1 LLAAPAIATVI
12 ATAIGTVSSS
22 IVGLIHSTTRL
33 SCFFFGLFLQL
44 FLLFS
49 FFLLSLIFSLS
60 SLQLPLDPSFF
71 SSYSLLSLGR
81 LLLLLLNR
89 FLDFKFVLFRKLDFF
104 LLGLLNKIKDFLLES
119 VFLLHDFLDVFAE
132 EGLLIPCNFDDIR
145 EGLIEFGYLNLI
157 DVIFVSFI
165 H

>member
-1 LLAAPAIATVI
+1 LIAAPAIATVI
-12 ATAIGTVSSS
+12 ATTIGTVSSS

-49 FFLLSLIFSLS
+49 FFLLSLRFSLS

-71 SSYSLLSLGR
+71 SSYSLLTLGR

-89 FLDFKFVLFRKLDFF
+89 FLDFKVILFRKLDFF
-104 LLGLLNKIKDFLLES
+104 LLGLLNKIKDFLLEC
-119 VFLLHDFLDVFAE
+119 VFLLHDLLDVFAE
-132 EGLLIPCNFDDIR
+132 KGLLIPCNLDDIL
-145 EGLIEFGYLNLI
+145 EGLIKIGNLKLI
-157 DVIFVSFI
+157 DIICVSFL